1 MKEPMLTL
9 VENAIRASLGPAA
22 DTIPR
27 QDFKVASLSVLMALR
42 TPTDAMVEAIEDAD
56 TDSVPGQW
64 DHTEQLAVAQWQ
76 AMIDA
81 AMQGA

>member
-22 DTIPR
+22 DAIPR
-27 QDFKVASLSVLMALR
+27 KDFKVASLAVLMALR
-42 TPTDAMVEAIEDAD
+42 TPTEAMI
-56 TDSVPGQW
+56 
-64 DHTEQLAVAQWQ
+64 VAGAEGAEGHRGIARETWEE
-76 AMIDA
+76 MIDA

>member
-9 VENAIRASLGPAA
+9 IENAIRASLGPAA
-22 DTIPR
+22 DAIPR
-27 QDFKVASLSVLMALR
+27 KDFKVAALSVLAALR
-42 TPTDAMVEAIEDAD
+42 APAD
-56 TDSVPGQW
+56 SAPGAW
-64 DHTEQLAVAQWQ
+64 GYPEELAVAQYQ